1 VNILACTGFKG
12 QRVASDE
19 RWATGSEQR
28 VTSLELNTEPQT

>member
-19 RWATGSEQR
+19 RWATGYGLR
-28 VTSLELNTEPQT
+28 ATSYELRA